1 MSEDLLGDDRAE
13 GKGVVG
19 ALRASTSTPS
29 ETKLNPPLDWI
40 GLLPLG
46 EASAL
51 PELWGGEEIKV
62 ELLPRA
68 EPWVDPRLGEKGT
81 WRVRWEFVEL
91 RGLGEEGVEGGLG
104 EVGTDIVEEPEE
116 EDLVSLGVEE
126 LREESGSQVV
136 SSRILS
142 IIIITFLLVV
152 IHYFSSTLKKKK
164 FKCFLNSAGNARP
177 SSKLL
182 FDD

>member
-1 MSEDLLGDDRAE
+1 MSGDLLGDDRAE

-29 ETKLNPPLDWI
+29 ETKLNPPQDWI
-40 GLLPLG
+40 GLLLLG

-51 PELWGGEEIKV
+51 PEVWGGEEIKV

-68 EPWVDPRLGEKGT
+68 EPWLDPRLGEKGT

-126 LREESGSQVV
+126 LREESGSQAV
-136 SSRILS
+136 SPRILS
-142 IIIITFLLVV
+142 IIIIIIIIIIFIIIIIKCCHLTFMLFIALNVSLKA
-152 IHYFSSTLKKKK
+152 YFFSH
-164 FKCFLNSAGNARP
+164 
-177 SSKLL
+177 
-182 FDD
+182 